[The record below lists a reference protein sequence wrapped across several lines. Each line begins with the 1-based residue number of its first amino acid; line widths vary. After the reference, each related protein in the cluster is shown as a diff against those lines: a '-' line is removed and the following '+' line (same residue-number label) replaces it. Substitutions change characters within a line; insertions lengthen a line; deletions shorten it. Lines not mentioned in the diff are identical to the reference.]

1 MRNQCCEAFYAE
13 ASLVAAAQGKS
24 KLIDLSLKDKQSL
37 IFQRNLQGWWTAFCI
52 MILRV
57 VVSGKVKLM
66 WSRSESESE
75 RAIKSDAADPKLSD
89 LSMAKLKVG

>member
-1 MRNQCCEAFYAE
+1 
-13 ASLVAAAQGKS
+13 
-24 KLIDLSLKDKQSL
+24 
-37 IFQRNLQGWWTAFCI
+37 

>member
-1 MRNQCCEAFYAE
+1 
-13 ASLVAAAQGKS
+13 
-24 KLIDLSLKDKQSL
+24 
-37 IFQRNLQGWWTAFCI
+37 

-57 VVSGKVKLM
+57 VVSGKVKRKR
-66 WSRSESESE
+66 SRSESESE